1 MKMGLKHTYNR
12 VEIKEAP
19 SRFRNPIGK
28 YKIRR
33 SQECIN
39 CGKCVE
45 LCPYGVH
52 VKHKG
57 LKRVSRP
64 KDHKCIGFA
73 CQQNDFC
80 VSNCPQNALSL
91 GINQVYKTL
100 GDYRWTSDL
109 ILSTW
114 TQAETG
120 DIPHAE
126 LEYRT
131 GNSGGGFDK
140 LFFNFPEEMEDFTT
154 LDDQQMPSVDDYL
167 IDPEYPV

>member
-1 MKMGLKHTYNR
+1 MGLKHTYNR